1 MTNRHLILV
10 RPRKTMCPMSNT
22 TSSVVDS
29 GALFLR
35 HLTLDDTAAM
45 FRLSQE
51 QGMRAWL
58 PNQVYANEAHAFEV
72 LRFLSSQ
79 YSPSANPRH
88 TPYVLGVC
96 LSASRELIGHVGF
109 SPCEY
114 GVEVGYAIGDAHQNR
129 GYAKQAVF
137 AATRW
142 ALSRFDLPF
151 IHAIVAE
158 ENAGSWKVVESCGF
172 QLLAV
177 IQRKLHGV
185 ERPVR
190 IYRLS
195 NATCRE
201 T

>member
-1 MTNRHLILV
+1 
-10 RPRKTMCPMSNT
+10 
-22 TSSVVDS
+22 
-29 GALFLR
+29 
-35 HLTLDDTAAM
+35 
-45 FRLSQE
+45 
-51 QGMRAWL
+51 MRAWL
-58 PNQVYANEAHAFEV
+58 PDQVYADEAQTLEV

-79 YSPSANPRH
+79 YSPSANPCH

-96 LSASRELIGHVGF
+96 LSASHELMGHVGF

-114 GVEVGYAIGDAHQNR
+114 GVEVGFAIGDAHQNR

-151 IHAIVAE
+151 IHAIIAAE
-158 ENAGSWKVVESCGF
+158 NIGSCKVLESCGF
-172 QLLAV
+172 QVLAV

-190 IYRLS
+190 IYGLS
-195 NATCRE
+195 NATHRE
-201 T
+201 A

>member
-1 MTNRHLILV
+1 
-10 RPRKTMCPMSNT
+10 MSDT
-22 TSSVVDS
+22 TSSVIDT
-29 GALFLR
+29 GTLFLR
-35 HLTLDDTAAM
+35 HLTLDDTATM
-45 FRLSQE
+45 LRLSQE
-51 QGMRAWL
+51 QGMQVWI
-58 PNQVYANEAHAFEV
+58 PNQVYADEAHALEV

-79 YSPSANPRH
+79 YGPSADPCH

-96 LSASRELIGHVGF
+96 LSASHELIGHVGF

-137 AATRW
+137 AATTW

-151 IHAIVAE
+151 IHAIVAA
-158 ENAGSWKVVESCGF
+158 ENIRSCKVLESCGF
-172 QLLAV
+172 QMLAA
-177 IQRKLHGV
+177 IERKLHGV

-195 NATCRE
+195 NATRCE
-201 T
+201 A

>member
-1 MTNRHLILV
+1 
-10 RPRKTMCPMSNT
+10 MSDT
-22 TSSVVDS
+22 ASSIVDT

-35 HLTLDDTAAM
+35 HLTLDDTAVM
-45 FRLSQE
+45 LRLSQE
-51 QGMRAWL
+51 QGIRAWI
-58 PNQVYANEAHAFEV
+58 PNQVYADEAQALEV

-96 LSASRELIGHVGF
+96 LSASHELIGHVGF

-114 GVEVGYAIGDAHQNR
+114 GVEVGYA
-129 GYAKQAVF
+129 KQAVF
-137 AATRW
+137 AATTW

-151 IHAIVAE
+151 IHAIVAA
-158 ENAGSWKVVESCGF
+158 ENIRSCKVLESCRF
-172 QLLAV
+172 QVLAV

-195 NATCRE
+195 NATRRE
-201 T
+201 A

>member
-1 MTNRHLILV
+1 
-10 RPRKTMCPMSNT
+10 MSD
-22 TSSVVDS
+22 SASLVVDT

-35 HLTLDDTAAM
+35 HLTLDDTAVM
-45 FRLSQE
+45 LRLSQE
-51 QGMRAWL
+51 QGMRAWI
-58 PNQVYANEAHAFEV
+58 PNQVYPDEAHALEV

-96 LSASRELIGHVGF
+96 LSASHELIGHVGF

-114 GVEVGYAIGDAHQNR
+114 GVEVGYAIGEAHQNR
-129 GYAKQAVF
+129 GYAKQAVL
-137 AATRW
+137 AATTW

-151 IHAIVAE
+151 IHGIVAA
-158 ENAGSWKVVESCGF
+158 ENTWSCKVLESCGF

-177 IQRKLHGV
+177 IQRNLHGV
-185 ERPVR
+185 ERTVR

-195 NATCRE
+195 NATRCE
-201 T
+201 A

>member
-1 MTNRHLILV
+1 
-10 RPRKTMCPMSNT
+10 MCPISET
-22 TSSVVDS
+22 TSSVVDT

-35 HLTLDDTAAM
+35 HLTLDDTASIL
-45 FRLSQE
+45 RLSQE

-58 PNQVYANEAHAFEV
+58 PDQVYADEAQAFEV

-96 LSASRELIGHVGF
+96 LSASHELIGHVGF
-109 SPCEY
+109 SPCKY

-137 AATRW
+137 AATKW

-151 IHAIVAE
+151 IHAIVAA
-158 ENAGSWKVVESCGF
+158 ENARSCKVLESCGF
-172 QLLAV
+172 QVVAV
-177 IQRKLHGV
+177 IQRKLHGI

-195 NATCRE
+195 NATCRK

>member
-1 MTNRHLILV
+1 
-10 RPRKTMCPMSNT
+10 MSDT
-22 TSSVVDS
+22 ASSVIDT
-29 GALFLR
+29 GTLFLR

-45 FRLSQE
+45 LRLSQE
-51 QGMRAWL
+51 QGARTWL
-58 PNQVYANEAHAFEV
+58 PNQVYADEAQASEV

-79 YSPSANPRH
+79 YGPSANPRH

-96 LSASRELIGHVGF
+96 LSTSHELIGHVGF

-137 AATRW
+137 AATTW

-151 IHAIVAE
+151 ICAVVAT
-158 ENAGSWKVVESCGF
+158 ENVRSCKVLESCGF

-177 IQRKLHGV
+177 IRRKLHGV
-185 ERPVR
+185 ERPVG

-195 NATCRE
+195 NATCCKA
-201 T
+201 

>member
-1 MTNRHLILV
+1 
-10 RPRKTMCPMSNT
+10 MSDT
-22 TSSVVDS
+22 ALSVVDT

-51 QGMRAWL
+51 EGARAWL
-58 PNQVYANEAHAFEV
+58 PNQVYADEADALEV

-79 YSPSANPRH
+79 YGPSANPRH
-88 TPYVLGVC
+88 SPYVLGVC
-96 LSASRELIGHVGF
+96 LSASHELIGHVGF

-142 ALSRFDLPF
+142 ALSRFNLPF
-151 IHAIVAE
+151 IHAIVAA
-158 ENAGSWKVVESCGF
+158 ENTRSYKVVESCGF
-172 QLLAV
+172 QMVTV

-185 ERPVR
+185 ERLVR
-190 IYRLS
+190 
-195 NATCRE
+195 
-201 T
+201 

>member
-1 MTNRHLILV
+1 
-10 RPRKTMCPMSNT
+10 MSDT
-22 TSSVVDS
+22 ASSIVDT
-29 GALFLR
+29 GMLFLR
-35 HLTLDDTAAM
+35 YLTLDDTAAIL
-45 FRLSQE
+45 RLSQE

-58 PNQVYANEAHAFEV
+58 PDQVYADEAQAFEV

-96 LSASRELIGHVGF
+96 LSASHELIGHVGF

-114 GVEVGYAIGDAHQNR
+114 GVEIGYAIGVAHQNR
-129 GYAKQAVF
+129 GYARQAVF
-137 AATRW
+137 AATTW

-151 IHAIVAE
+151 IHAIVAA
-158 ENAGSWKVVESCGF
+158 ENARSCKVLESCGF
-172 QLLAV
+172 QVLAV

-190 IYRLS
+190 IYRFS
-195 NATCRE
+195 NAPRRE
-201 T
+201 A

>member
-1 MTNRHLILV
+1 
-10 RPRKTMCPMSNT
+10 MSDT
-22 TSSVVDS
+22 ASSIVDT

-35 HLTLDDTAAM
+35 HLTLDDTAVM
-45 FRLSQE
+45 LRLSQE
-51 QGMRAWL
+51 QGMRAWI
-58 PNQVYANEAHAFEV
+58 PNQVYADEAHALEV
-72 LRFLSSQ
+72 LHFLSSQ
-79 YSPSANPRH
+79 YTPSANPRH

-96 LSASRELIGHVGF
+96 LSASHELIGHVGF

-137 AATRW
+137 AATTW
-142 ALSRFDLPF
+142 ALFRFGLPF
-151 IHAIVAE
+151 IYAIVAA
-158 ENAGSWKVVESCGF
+158 ENVRSCRVVESCRF

-185 ERPVR
+185 ERLVR

-195 NATCRE
+195 NDTSRE
-201 T
+201 AARPQPAEAEDRGEDDG